1 MLEDSDDERLFLFDE
16 DLTKVKISEIT
27 PGQFGLPVYIMNT
40 IGDFLG
46 RPFYEIRPRQ
56 NFQIRGIRALEETT
70 EFVNQ
75 R

>member
-16 DLTKVKISEIT
+16 DLTKVMISEIT
-27 PGQFGLPVYIMNT
+27 PGQFGLPVYIMNK

-56 NFQIRGIRALEETT
+56 NFQIRRIRALEETT